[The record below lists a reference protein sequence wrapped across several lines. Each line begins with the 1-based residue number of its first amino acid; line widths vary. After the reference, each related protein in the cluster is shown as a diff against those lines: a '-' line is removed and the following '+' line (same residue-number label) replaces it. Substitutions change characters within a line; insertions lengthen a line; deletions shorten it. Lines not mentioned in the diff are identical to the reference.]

1 MEILSGI
8 AAFTAAGIAAGLWV
22 FVFFGT
28 YWYRWQLDK

>member
-1 MEILSGI
+1 MIQGI

-28 YWYRWQLDK
+28 YWYRYWQLDK